1 MRATL
6 RPSPLP
12 ADRPWTR
19 GSIACQPAV
28 SRSRCPNGRSTHRVP
43 TMSLIVVVL
52 AVSLIVGTKW
62 TRIVLADEDRYLWAV
77 SPLAVSPMIARLAG
91 ACVPIALRHRGR
103 WRRSIPP
110 SVARTAGTRTS
121 WAMGTRAFHPS
132 WMLCHRMLHRH
143 RRSHWRITALMILL
157 ATTGPVIRATSRVLG
172 PAAGP
177 YSVECGREPLG

>member
-1 MRATL
+1 MRL
-6 RPSPLP
+6 S
-12 ADRPWTR
+12 DRHRFQPIVHGR
-19 GSIACQPAV
+19 VGPQPCQRVV
-28 SRSRCPNGRSTHRVP
+28 SSSRCPNGRPTHRVP
-43 TMSLIVVVL
+43 TVSLIVVVL

-62 TRIVLADEDRYLWAV
+62 SRIVLADEDRYLWAV

-110 SVARTAGTRTS
+110 SVARTAGARTS

-132 WMLCHRMLHRH
+132 WMACHRMLHRH
-143 RRSHWRITALMILL
+143 RRSHWRVTALMILP
-157 ATTGPVIRATSRVLG
+157 ATTGPIIRATSGGLG

-177 YSVECGREPLG
+177 YSAERRREPFG